1 MKLHFDKNDKGDIL
15 VQIEKGTTLID
26 FDYVEM
32 IKQLMTENIIET
44 EWGNL
49 EAVEQ
54 AKLQDLL
61 NKISDAVKTGL
72 DKQI

>member
-1 MKLHFDKNDKGDIL
+1 MKLHFDKNDKGDII
-15 VQIEKGTTLID
+15 VQIERGTTLVD

-32 IKQLMTENIIET
+32 IQQLMTDNKIET

-61 NKISDAVKTGL
+61 NKISEAVRTSLG
-72 DKQI
+72 KQL

>member
-32 IKQLMTENIIET
+32 IQQLMTENKIET

>member
-1 MKLHFDKNDKGDIL
+1 MKLHFEKNDKGDIL

-32 IKQLMTENIIET
+32 IQQLMTENKIEP

>member
-32 IKQLMTENIIET
+32 IKQLMVNNKIEVS
-44 EWGNL
+44 WGNL
-49 EAVEQ
+49 EKLEQ
-54 AKLQDLL
+54 DKLQELL
-61 NKISDAVKTGL
+61 DKISQAVKVGL
-72 DKQI
+72 EKQL

>member
-1 MKLHFDKNDKGDIL
+1 MKLHFDKNDKGDII
-15 VQIEKGTTLID
+15 VQIERGTILID

-32 IKQLMTENIIET
+32 IQQLMTDNKIET

-54 AKLQDLL
+54 SKLQELL
-61 NKISDAVKTGL
+61 NKISETVRTGME
-72 DKQI
+72 KQL